1 MIKFFRRIRRQLLS
15 ESKFSKYLLY
25 AIGEIVLVVIGILIA
40 LSINNWN
47 QKRRDVAEEIVILTN
62 LKEDLK
68 ADLKGYNKT
77 IDWLKSRQ
85 ANVDSVLHYLGN
97 PSVFVSD
104 AKLAYWLIT
113 SGYILDYTPVY
124 PTYTE
129 IIGSGKLSLIESEE
143 IKRELAN
150 YKSNFDNDV
159 RVFTSYDKGDKKIE
173 SKALAYTSGKP
184 DAQFYGDDY
193 ELKNKNV
200 TIDRDRLLK
209 DEEILALLKLNAYH
223 TQVEIN
229 MKTIEYIP
237 MAEALIEIIEEELSE
252 LRKI

>member
-47 QKRRDVAEEIVILTN
+47 QKRRNVAEEIVILTN

-68 ADLKGYNKT
+68 ADIKGYNKT

-159 RVFTSYDKGDKKIE
+159 RVFTSYDK
-173 SKALAYTSGKP
+173 
-184 DAQFYGDDY
+184 DDY

>member
-1 MIKFFRRIRRQLLS
+1 MLKFFRKIRYNLI
-15 ESKFSKYLLY
+15 ENNKTAKYLKY
-25 AIGEIVLVVIGILIA
+25 AIGEIILVVIGILIA

-47 QKRRDVAEEIVILTN
+47 EQKNNKIEESIILKN
-62 LKEDLK
+62 LIEDLR
-68 ADLKGYNKT
+68 ADIDGYNES

-85 ANVDSVLHYLGN
+85 AIVDSLLIYLKN
-97 PSVFVSD
+97 PNFPVND
-104 AKLAYWLIT
+104 DKLTYWLIT

-159 RVFTSYDKGDKKIE
+159 RVFTSYDVGVKRIE
-173 SKALAYTSGKP
+173 FKALSYTNGKP
-184 DAQFYGDDY
+184 IAQFFGDDY
-193 ELKNKNV
+193 KLKNNNV
-200 TIDRDRLLK
+200 TVDRVKLLN
-209 DEEILALLKLNAYH
+209 DEELLALLKHNAYH

-229 MKTIEYIP
+229 MKTLEYIP
-237 MAEALIEIIEEELSE
+237 MADSLIKIIESE
-252 LRKI
+252 LKRF

>member
-1 MIKFFRRIRRQLLS
+1 MLKFFRKIRYNLI
-15 ESKFSKYLLY
+15 ENNKTAKYLKY
-25 AIGEIVLVVIGILIA
+25 AIGEIILVVIGILIA

-47 QKRRDVAEEIVILTN
+47 EQKNNKIEESIILKN
-62 LKEDLK
+62 LIEDLR
-68 ADLKGYNKT
+68 ADIDGYNES

-85 ANVDSVLHYLGN
+85 AIVDSLLIYLKN
-97 PSVFVSD
+97 PNFPVND
-104 AKLAYWLIT
+104 DKLTNWLIT

-159 RVFTSYDKGDKKIE
+159 RVFTSYDVGAKRIE
-173 SKALAYTSGKP
+173 FKALSYTDGKP
-184 DAQFYGDDY
+184 IAQFFGDDY
-193 ELKNKNV
+193 KLKNNNV
-200 TIDRDRLLK
+200 TVDRVKLLN
-209 DEEILALLKLNAYH
+209 DEELLALLKHNAYH

-229 MKTIEYIP
+229 MKTLEYIP
-237 MAEALIEIIEEELSE
+237 MADSLIKIIESE
-252 LRKI
+252 LKRF